1 MHSIVPII
9 DMTSLQTSCMGRTWI
24 VLAVYDFV
32 LFMYDYPLI
41 PPSFTPRQAIK
52 LHMKYE
58 GKKQRTNGR
67 EIARLLNG
75 IRKENSEKVQY
86 IMLHCVVKVV
96 ECGERSWVNEFV
108 ETIIQ

>member
-1 MHSIVPII
+1 
-9 DMTSLQTSCMGRTWI
+9 
-24 VLAVYDFV
+24 
-32 LFMYDYPLI
+32 MYDYPLI

-58 GKKQRTNGR
+58 GKKQHTNGR

-96 ECGERSWVNEFV
+96 ECGERS
-108 ETIIQ
+108 

>member
-1 MHSIVPII
+1 
-9 DMTSLQTSCMGRTWI
+9 
-24 VLAVYDFV
+24 
-32 LFMYDYPLI
+32 
-41 PPSFTPRQAIK
+41 
-52 LHMKYE
+52 MKYE

-96 ECGERSWVNEFV
+96 ECGERS
-108 ETIIQ
+108 